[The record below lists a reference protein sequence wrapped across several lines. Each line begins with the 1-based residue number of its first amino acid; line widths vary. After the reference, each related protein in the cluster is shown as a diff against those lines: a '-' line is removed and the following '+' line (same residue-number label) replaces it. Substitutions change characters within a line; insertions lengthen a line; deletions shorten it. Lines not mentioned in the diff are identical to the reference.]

1 MFSCAPPGY
10 VIVITDDPRD
20 HELTRGDRVAAS
32 TDSGSGV
39 PVFDRRPRS
48 WPGAE
53 PINVG
58 ARCITTG
65 ISVLALFL
73 LLLALIFVA

>member
-1 MFSCAPPGY
+1 
-10 VIVITDDPRD
+10 
-20 HELTRGDRVAAS
+20 VASS

-39 PVFDRRPRS
+39 PLFERRPRS

-65 ISVLALFL
+65 ISVVALL
-73 LLLALIFVA
+73 VLLLALIFVT

>member
-1 MFSCAPPGY
+1 M
-10 VIVITDDPRD
+10 
-20 HELTRGDRVAAS
+20 GDRVAAS
-32 TDSGSGV
+32 TDSSSSSEPG
-39 PVFDRRPRS
+39 FDRRPRS

-73 LLLALIFVA
+73 ILVALIFVA

>member
-1 MFSCAPPGY
+1 MRAID
-10 VIVITDDPRD
+10 V
-20 HELTRGDRVAAS
+20 TRGDRVATS

-39 PVFDRRPRS
+39 PLFDRRPRS

-65 ISVLALFL
+65 ISVVALLL

>member
-1 MFSCAPPGY
+1 M
-10 VIVITDDPRD
+10 
-20 HELTRGDRVAAS
+20 AAS
-32 TDSGSGV
+32 TSSGKSAQL
-39 PVFDRRPRS
+39 FERRPRT

-65 ISVLALFL
+65 ISVVAL
-73 LLLALIFVA
+73 LLLLGLLIFVS